1 MPLTGTEVM
10 TPVNKKYYLIAVML
24 AFLIIG
30 TFSGCEDK
38 NAVQT
43 VNATPEVEEL
53 RSICELATLECY
65 YHNVAK
71 SVKTKG
77 DGISHIGEKERVFW
91 IEYSGVA
98 KVGID
103 MSKVKLEQAEEEG
116 KYIVTIPKAE
126 LLSIKIDET
135 SFTRDSYFTS
145 QDGFWNKNPITAE
158 DQTAALDAA
167 QQHMTEQVEDNT
179 VLLANAQDRAKKM
192 IENYIDNLGEAA
204 GIEYTIEW
212 RYEE

>member
-1 MPLTGTEVM
+1 MPQIRTEVM

-30 TFSGCEDK
+30 TFSGCTDK
-38 NAVQT
+38 KAAVQA

-53 RSICELATLECY
+53 KSICELATLECY

-77 DGISHIGEKERVFW
+77 DGIAHIGEKERVFW

-103 MSKVKLEQAEEEG
+103 MSKVKMESADEEG
-116 KYIVTIPKAE
+116 KYIITIPKSDCPH
-126 LLSIKIDET
+126 LHPT
-135 SFTRDSYFTS
+135 
-145 QDGFWNKNPITAE
+145 
-158 DQTAALDAA
+158 
-167 QQHMTEQVEDNT
+167 
-179 VLLANAQDRAKKM
+179 
-192 IENYIDNLGEAA
+192 
-204 GIEYTIEW
+204 
-212 RYEE
+212 